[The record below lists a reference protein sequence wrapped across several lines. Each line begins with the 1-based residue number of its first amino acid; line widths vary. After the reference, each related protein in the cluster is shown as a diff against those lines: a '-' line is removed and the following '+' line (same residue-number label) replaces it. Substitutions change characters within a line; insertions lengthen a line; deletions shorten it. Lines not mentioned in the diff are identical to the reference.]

1 MSVKFPNSE
10 TFISI
15 RSFYKRNLFFIKIEN
30 RFDGIVKIDKESGY
44 PISTKEESKSQ
55 GIGLRN
61 IRNRA
66 KKYSGDID
74 CIINDDRF
82 ILSVML
88 KN

>member
-1 MSVKFPNSE
+1 M
-10 TFISI
+10 
-15 RSFYKRNLFFIKIEN
+15 KIE
-30 RFDGIVKIDKESGY
+30 KESGY